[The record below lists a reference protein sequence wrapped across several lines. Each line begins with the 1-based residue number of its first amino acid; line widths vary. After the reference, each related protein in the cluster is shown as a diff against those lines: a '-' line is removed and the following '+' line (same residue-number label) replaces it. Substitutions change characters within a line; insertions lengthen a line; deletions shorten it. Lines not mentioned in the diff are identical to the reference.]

1 MNELFTFLDNPYL
14 VILEQ
19 SLANLP
25 GIERVDLLF
34 YNAENAQTELH
45 SIQRSTQNEQRFQL
59 HFPSDS
65 LDTLNAIRRK
75 QSAKNWMGL
84 SNIPYSNKSSKNL
97 RQDLFSEF
105 ESHVLCLSFANTTDF
120 SKDLF
125 FFYFRK
131 NASDFGLNLA
141 DNLLTTSNKAII
153 AHLIYN
159 SVATQLKT
167 IIHNQDSLRLIN
179 EQTRYILES
188 KKNIEAQNAELKLR
202 NRENLLQ
209 LTEFLINDLSA
220 NRQDVFYLSEKA
232 KEQIGEFSGS
242 VFELKKKLSMAIS
255 MAKTLSFGSGNQE
268 YLLKADY
275 FNFTN
280 KQEKQAQETVSSLER
295 LPVENRKHQHSKTYD
310 FLNEMEQAAQ
320 SVLKSGWK
328 LTSANV
334 GHKMEKPIT
343 AAAISDKLKHHS
355 EKIIK
360 LLEQYPAKWTLIR
373 KRFRPLQN
381 VMVKS
386 ENKHFEQA
394 S

>member
-14 VILEQ
+14 VVLEQ
-19 SLANLP
+19 SLDYLP
-25 GIERVDLLF
+25 GIERVDLLY
-34 YNAENAQTELH
+34 YNAESAHTELH
-45 SIQRSTQNEQRFQL
+45 SIQRSAQNQQRFQL

-65 LDTLNAIRRK
+65 LDTLNAFRRK
-75 QSAKNWMGL
+75 QNTKNWMGL
-84 SNIPYSNKSSKNL
+84 NNIPYSNKNNQNL

-105 ESHVLCLSFANTTDF
+105 ESHVLCLSFANTSDF

-131 NASDFGLNLA
+131 NASDFGLSLT
-141 DNLLTTSNKAII
+141 DNLLTTSNKAIV

-159 SVATQLKT
+159 SIATQLKT
-167 IIHNQDSLRLIN
+167 ILHNQKSLSLIN
-179 EQTRYILES
+179 EQTRYILKS
-188 KKNIEAQNAELKLR
+188 KKDTEQQNTNLKLR

-220 NRQDVFYLSEKA
+220 DRQDIFYLSEKA
-232 KEQIGEFSGS
+232 KDLIGEFSGS
-242 VFELKKKLSMAIS
+242 VFELKKKLSGAIA
-255 MAKTLSFGSGNQE
+255 MAKTLNFGSGQQE

-275 FNFTN
+275 FNFSQSDNTHE
-280 KQEKQAQETVSSLER
+280 QDTFSSDES
-295 LPVENRKHQHSKTYD
+295 LPVENTKHQHSKTYD

-334 GHKMEKPIT
+334 GHKMNKPIT

-355 EKIIK
+355 DKIVK
-360 LLEQYPAKWTLIR
+360 LLAQYPAKWTLIR

-381 VMVKS
+381 VMVKA
-386 ENKHFEQA
+386 ETKHFEQA